1 VEQSEVKGRKGLVE
15 RSEVKG
21 RTGLVECAEV
31 WAGRHWVLQ
40 QQQQGLVV
48 ELRAEEML
56 TS

>member
-40 QQQQGLVV
+40 QQGLVV